1 MPYTQARQ
9 AGVGVLWLQVP
20 NSTITLLACNFQ
32 RVKPSVFHINVIQ
45 AAVYSTKYFT
55 QNGVKITRK
64 TSVEMQLCRSPA
76 QTKSNPCN
84 TSVSYGTIS
93 NLTGKGSGY
102 PHKPDAQSSKVM
114 FVAANPLLNFSDPAT
129 IYITNFNSKH
139 LCILL

>member
-1 MPYTQARQ
+1 MAPGSQQHNHPACMQFSACKAFSIPYKR
-9 AGVGVLWLQVP
+9 
-20 NSTITLLACNFQ
+20 NSSCCIFN
-32 RVKPSVFHINVIQ
+32 KVFHAERSKNNKKNC
-45 AAVYSTKYFT
+45 S
-55 QNGVKITRK
+55 
-64 TSVEMQLCRSPA
+64 SVEMQLCRSPA

-129 IYITNFNSKH
+129 IYITNFNPKH